1 VPVLDEDIPGR
12 LLPCIMNICQKLWN
26 IRSVMFVYYMMCN
39 YHVLI
44 FLGAKCEDMV
54 LENRETI
61 MVRELQQPVN

>member
-1 VPVLDEDIPGR
+1 
-12 LLPCIMNICQKLWN
+12 
-26 IRSVMFVYYMMCN
+26 MMCN

-61 MVRELQQPVN
+61 MVRELREMLWVNSRLIEFAM